1 VHGRRNVFTAL
12 ILRRIFHLVST
23 PAIAQFHSKTLRRPL
38 DDIRCSLLPRLTCTR
53 PSPRFKR
60 TQSVISRS
68 TNERRNTPDCTR
80 EREREREIYSLIRRP
95 LISSSMRVRE
105 SALSRRLTTLLDY
118 GLRKLIKIIGKSSLA
133 IFNTVANGISQ
144 RYGGR
149 YQQTSF
155 LYCSFP

>member
-60 TQSVISRS
+60 TQSVM
-68 TNERRNTPDCTR
+68 R